1 MSRIL
6 IVDDE
11 KGMREMLSIMLKKE
25 GYDTV
30 IADGGQKALKII
42 REDIFDLVITDVKM
56 PGPGGVEVLRA
67 VKDASPETI
76 VIMITAYATAESAVE
91 AMKEGAYDY
100 IMKPFKIDEIKLVVG
115 NALEKRRLRE
125 ENSLLRSEVKAG
137 KGFENFIGRSAAMQK
152 VFVLITKIANTT
164 STVLITGESGTGKE
178 LAARAIHNTSP
189 RKDSPFVYIHCGALP
204 EQLLES
210 ELFGHMKGSFTG
222 AVESKEGLF
231 EVAEGGTVFLDEIS
245 ETSPAFQVK
254 LLHVLQEKEFKRVG
268 GTADIRVNV
277 RIIAATNKDLQD
289 EAMKGNFREDLF
301 YRLNVIPLR
310 LPPLRER
317 KEDIPSLVEHF
328 LGLYKKDGSPVKVSP
343 DAMKLLLECEWRGN
357 VRELENII
365 ERACALSDGSAI
377 TPDQLPGEVRRTYRR
392 SSPVPDDVPEGGM
405 DLERLLDD
413 LEKEYLGK
421 ALKRCGGSK
430 TEAARLLGVS
440 FPSLR
445 HKLKKFGME

>member
-11 KGMREMLSIMLKKE
+11 KGMREMLSIILKKE

-30 IADGGQKALKII
+30 IADSGQKALKTIK
-42 REDIFDLVITDVKM
+42 EDIFDLVITDVKM
-56 PGPGGVEVLRA
+56 PGLGGVEVLKA
-67 VKDASPETI
+67 VKEASPETI

-100 IMKPFKIDEIKLVVG
+100 VMKPFKIDEIKLVVR
-115 NALEKRRLRE
+115 NALEKRMLRV
-125 ENSLLRSEVKAG
+125 ENTLLRREVKAR

-152 VFVLITKIANTT
+152 VFDLITKIADTT

-178 LAARAIHNTSP
+178 LAARAIHNMSP
-189 RKDSPFVYIHCGALP
+189 RKERPFVYIHCGALP

-222 AVESKEGLF
+222 AVDSKEGLF
-231 EVAEGGTVFLDEIS
+231 EVAEGGTLFLDEIS
-245 ETSPAFQVK
+245 ETSQTFQVK

-268 GTADIRVNV
+268 GTSDIRVNV
-277 RIIAATNKDLQD
+277 RIVAATNRDLQ
-289 EAMKGNFREDLF
+289 EEVAKGSFREDLF
-301 YRLNVIPLR
+301 YRLNVIPLH

-317 KEDIPSLVEHF
+317 REDIPFLAEHF
-328 LGLYKKDGSPVKVSP
+328 LGVHKKTGSPVKVST
-343 DAMKLLLECEWRGN
+343 DAMDLLLKYEWRGN

-365 ERACALSDGSAI
+365 ERACALSDGSVI
-377 TPDQLPGEVRRTYRR
+377 TPGQLPGEVKRTARR
-392 SSPVPDDVPEGGM
+392 SRPVPDEVPEGGM
-405 DLERLLDD
+405 DLEGLLDD
-413 LEKEYLGK
+413 LEKEYLDK
-421 ALKRCGGSK
+421 ALKKCGGSK